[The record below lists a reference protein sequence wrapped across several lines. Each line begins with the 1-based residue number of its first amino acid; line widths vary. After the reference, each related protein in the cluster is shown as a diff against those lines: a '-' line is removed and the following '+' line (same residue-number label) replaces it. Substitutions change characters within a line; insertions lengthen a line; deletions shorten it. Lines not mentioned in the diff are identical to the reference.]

1 MKDAVH
7 DFLNDIVLRHR
18 RGLVGFTMVIWERD
32 FTVRSAFF
40 LPGKGGLAPGA
51 YEVRRRNVPL
61 AGVMGLATH
70 ELVVELVPEA
80 GSIETILMTLFS
92 VFYAHISDRTGEISQ
107 PGHIYLRRREKGHG
121 TLWHE

>member
-1 MKDAVH
+1 MKDVIH

-40 LPGKGGLAPGA
+40 LPGEGSLAAGA
-51 YEVRRRNVPL
+51 HEVRRRNVSL

-70 ELVVELVPEA
+70 ELIVELVPEA